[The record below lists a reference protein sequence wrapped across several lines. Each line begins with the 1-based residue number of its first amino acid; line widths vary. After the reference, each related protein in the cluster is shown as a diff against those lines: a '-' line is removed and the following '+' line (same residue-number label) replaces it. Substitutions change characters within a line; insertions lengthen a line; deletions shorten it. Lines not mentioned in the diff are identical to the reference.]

1 MRFPDKTVIVTGAT
15 QGIGQAIA
23 VAFAAEG
30 ARVILADIVE
40 PTETMAAI
48 GEANGTCEYVE
59 TNVSDR
65 KAVEDLMQY
74 VHDAYRSIDILVNN
88 AGTISRGTFIDE
100 SYEDW
105 DRILSVNLGG
115 TFNCSKAAVPYMV
128 EQGRGK
134 VVNISSIAGKIGDI
148 TAAPAYGTSKGG
160 INALTKSMARQLA
173 EYGITV
179 NAVAPHAIETPMS
192 AQWSAEKRRTV
203 TASIPLGR
211 LGRAEEVAEA
221 TLYLASPGADFV
233 TGEIIDVNGGFLM
246 D

>member
-1 MRFPDKTVIVTGAT
+1 MRFPEKTVIVTGAT
-15 QGIGQAIA
+15 QGIGRAIA
-23 VAFAAEG
+23 AAFAAEG

-48 GEANGTCEYVE
+48 REANGTCEYVE

-65 KAVEDLMQY
+65 AAVERLMKH
-74 VHDAYRSIDILVNN
+74 VHGTYGGIDVLVNN

-192 AQWSAEKRRTV
+192 AQWSAEKRKAV

>member
-1 MRFPDKTVIVTGAT
+1 
-15 QGIGQAIA
+15 
-23 VAFAAEG
+23 
-30 ARVILADIVE
+30 
-40 PTETMAAI
+40 
-48 GEANGTCEYVE
+48 
-59 TNVSDR
+59 
-65 KAVEDLMQY
+65 
-74 VHDAYRSIDILVNN
+74 
-88 AGTISRGTFIDE
+88 
-100 SYEDW
+100 
-105 DRILSVNLGG
+105 
-115 TFNCSKAAVPYMV
+115 MV

-192 AQWSAEKRRTV
+192 AQWSEEKRKAV

>member
-1 MRFPDKTVIVTGAT
+1 MRFPEKTVIVTGAT
-15 QGIGQAIA
+15 QGIGRAIA

-40 PTETMAAI
+40 PTETMSAI
-48 GEANGTCEYVE
+48 REANGACEYVE

-65 KAVEDLMQY
+65 AAVERLMKH
-74 VHDAYRSIDILVNN
+74 VHGTYGSIDVLVNN

-192 AQWSAEKRRTV
+192 AQWLEEKRKAV